1 MIFPKLL
8 TVQNKNIQNY
18 LIPKLELECGEFL
31 EDVNLA
37 YTTNGNLSE
46 SGDNAILVFHAL
58 TGSHLLS
65 GKYER
70 FEDKNLPWN
79 EELEIGWWDG
89 FVGSGKMFDT
99 DKYFVI
105 CVNYLGGCYGSTG
118 PNSIN
123 NKTSNIYGDSFPQ
136 ITFKD
141 IENSQK
147 LVCDMLG
154 VKSLYAV
161 VGASIGG
168 LMALEFAI
176 TYPEFVNK
184 IISISSSYRVST
196 IQLLHNLE
204 QAYILE
210 LAKDSKSRK
219 DEYLSLA
226 RMIAHKTYISL
237 DLLTKRAKADSN
249 YIDSEMGY
257 FLKTPQESY
266 MMHQGEKFI
275 ERFTLE
281 SYRSIINGWQN
292 FKLNEKEV
300 KKLKG
305 KEVLILSIDS
315 DVCFY
320 PEEQTDLVE
329 VLELNN
335 VSAKYYLLDSDK
347 GHDAFLLEPDIFFK
361 PIHSYLNF

>member
-1 MIFPKLL
+1 MIFLKHL
-8 TVQNKNIQNY
+8 TVQNKIIENY
-18 LIPKLELECGEFL
+18 LVSKLELECGDFL
-31 EDVNLA
+31 EEVNLA
-37 YTTNGNLSE
+37 YTTYGKLSE

-65 GKYER
+65 GKYEQ
-70 FEDKNLPWN
+70 FQDKSLPWN
-79 EELEIGWWDG
+79 EELEIGWWDE
-89 FVGSGKMFDT
+89 FVGPDKMIDT
-99 DKYFVI
+99 NKYFVI
-105 CVNYLGGCYGSTG
+105 CVNYVGGCYGSTG

-123 NKTSNIYGDSFPQ
+123 KKTNNIYLDSFPE

-154 VKSLYAV
+154 VKSLHAV
-161 VGASIGG
+161 AGASIGG

-176 TYPEFVNK
+176 TYPEYVNK
-184 IISISSSYRVST
+184 IISISSSYKLST

-219 DEYLSLA
+219 EEYLALA
-226 RMIAHKTYISL
+226 RMVAHKTYISL
-237 DLLTKRAKADSN
+237 DLLAERARSESKYKN
-249 YIDSEMGY
+249 NEMGY

-275 ERFTLE
+275 ERFTID
-281 SYRSIINGWQN
+281 SYRTIINAWQN
-292 FKLNEKEV
+292 FKLDEKEL

-305 KEVLILSIDS
+305 KEVLVLSVDS

-320 PEEQTDLVE
+320 PEEQTELVN

-335 VSAKYYLLDSDK
+335 ASVKYFLLHSDK
-347 GHDAFLLEPDIFFK
+347 GHDAFLLEPDIFFE
-361 PIHSYLNF
+361 PVSSYL